1 MSNMRI
7 ENHVIKAK
15 RFLAT
20 LKKLDYAEDSE
31 TIIEILVMASSH
43 YANAAMHKLRT
54 IPEDRD
60 IKHNHMAGI
69 IKREKTLGDKSE
81 EVSELIHQI
90 KQFRPSYVYGKADN
104 ERFVKKCKE
113 AFDRIQQVC
122 EEILNEQS

>member
-1 MSNMRI
+1 MCNMRI
-7 ENHVIKAK
+7 ENHIIKAK

-31 TIIEILVMASSH
+31 TIIEILVMAASH
-43 YANAAMHKLRT
+43 YINASMHKLRT

-60 IKHNHMAGI
+60 VKHNQIYGI
-69 IKREKTLGDKSE
+69 IKREKSLGNKSE
-81 EVSELIHQI
+81 EISELIQQI
-90 KQFRPSYVYGKADN
+90 EQFRPSYVYGKADN

-113 AFDRIQQVC
+113 AFDRIQQFC